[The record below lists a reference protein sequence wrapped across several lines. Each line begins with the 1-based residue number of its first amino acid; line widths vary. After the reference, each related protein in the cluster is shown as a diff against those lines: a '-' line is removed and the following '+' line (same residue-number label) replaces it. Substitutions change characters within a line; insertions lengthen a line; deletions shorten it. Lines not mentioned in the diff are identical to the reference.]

1 MTRLSI
7 SHNENDNEV
16 NCYENILGVSFV
28 PDPAAD
34 EPPPPFGSLGSLH
47 SERGCTVQAY
57 V

>member
-34 EPPPPFGSLGSLH
+34 EPPPPFGSLGSH
-47 SERGCTVQAY
+47 SERGCTVQAG